1 MSTPRF
7 LIVLTRTRPAEVSA
21 AALGTATGR
30 LAEWGAALR
39 RWRLLDAVATQPA
52 PSGGPV
58 RGCLLVVAADLAAA
72 RRLAATC
79 PVSAGAALAVLPM
92 HSEGADDW

>member
-7 LIVLTRTRPAEVSA
+7 LPVLTRTRPAEVSP

-30 LAEWGAALR
+30 LAEWVAALR
-39 RWRLLDAVATQPA
+39 RWRLLDAVAIQPA
-52 PSGGPV
+52 PTGWAVS
-58 RGCLLVVAADLAAA
+58 GCLLVAATDLAAA

-79 PVSAGAALAVLPM
+79 PVGAGAAVAVLPV
-92 HSEGADDW
+92 HAERTREW